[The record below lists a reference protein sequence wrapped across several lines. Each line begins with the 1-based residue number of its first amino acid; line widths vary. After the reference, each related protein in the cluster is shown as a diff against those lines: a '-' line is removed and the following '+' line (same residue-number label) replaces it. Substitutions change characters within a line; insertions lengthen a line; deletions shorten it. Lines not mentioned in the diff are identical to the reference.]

1 MLCKI
6 RKAEH
11 GPVYDDLK
19 FLIAAVPKLGG
30 PNCTNRIFVDSGG
43 DKLTVVATDANSLH
57 TVELELLEGM
67 ILEPGDYDLIKADSN
82 EIVLY
87 KQEFEE
93 KFPGWRRSME
103 FKKFQVFDDFEM
115 RSKGEPKAIYNI
127 CKAGFCINFERLNP
141 LVGGGIWNVYSSK
154 NKQLLLFT
162 RQNRSVLIMCIRVD
176 SAEAQ
181 K

>member
-93 KFPGWRRSME
+93 KFPDWRKIMN
-103 FKKFQVFDDFEM
+103 FKKVQVFDNFEII
-115 RSKGEPKAIYNI
+115 SKGEPSAIYRI
-127 CKAGFCINFERLNP
+127 CKADFCINFERLHP
-141 LVGGGIWNVYSSK
+141 LVGGGTWNVYTGN
-154 NKQLLLFT
+154 NKQVLLFK
-162 RQNRSVLIMCIRVD
+162 RQNRQVLIMCIRVGD
-176 SAEAQ
+176 Q